1 MPVIRSK
8 AQTRRKTPSRLTFI
22 GSPRSA
28 FTLIELLVVIAIIAI
43 LAAMLLPSL
52 ARAKAK
58 AKQTQC
64 LNNTHQIGVALAC
77 YMMDFKDSMPLCKD
91 WNALGGQ
98 SGHYDEWTWV
108 TNRPLWGYEG
118 NPNIFDCPAD
128 KGDVDGQEFVGFNCT
143 NCWAQYGTSYLIE
156 FGTDF
161 ARTKLVFGDADAAR
175 GTYAG
180 TSITGAGIAISPVN
194 KIILGDWIW
203 HPNRGWTSPQSFWHS
218 SKGKSLVDML
228 FGDGHSVAFK
238 FPTIPD
244 PNDNAA
250 FWGVAPNP
258 AFTWW

>member
-1 MPVIRSK
+1 MPVISPK
-8 AQTRRKTPSRLTFI
+8 AETRRKPASLFTILRW
-22 GSPRSA
+22 PRSA

-43 LAAMLLPSL
+43 LAALLLPSL

-64 LNNTHQIGVALAC
+64 LSNTHQIGVALAC
-77 YMMDFKDSMPLCKD
+77 YMMDFRDSMPLCAD
-91 WNALGGQ
+91 WDALGGQ
-98 SGHYDEWTWV
+98 SGHYDQWTWA
-108 TNRPLWGYEG
+108 TNRPLWRYEG
-118 NPNIFDCPAD
+118 NPAIFHCPAD
-128 KGDVDGQEFVGFNCT
+128 KGDVDSTEFVGFACT

-156 FGTDF
+156 WGGDF
-161 ARTKLVFGDADAAR
+161 ARVKLVFGNAGAAP

-180 TSITGAGIAISPVN
+180 TSITGSGIALSAAN

-203 HPNRGWTSPQSFWHS
+203 HPNRGWSSPQSTWHNYR
-218 SKGKSLVDML
+218 GKSLVDML
-228 FGDGHSVAFK
+228 FGDGHSTQYR

-244 PNDNAA
+244 PNDNTA